1 MLLIL
6 FSNYFDQVGDGIE
19 FLIALGSM
27 VGFLLLIIGLLGAV
41 LSSKRQRKEF
51 VSLLFIGII
60 LLAVC
65 GPTFGIRYF
74 RIHI

>member
-1 MLLIL
+1 MI
-6 FSNYFDQVGDGIE
+6 FASYFDQVGDGIE
-19 FLIALGSM
+19 FLIAVGSM
-27 VGFLLLIIGLLGAV
+27 MGILMLIIGLLGV
-41 LSSKRQRKEF
+41 TLSSKRQRKEF
-51 VSLLFIGII
+51 LSLLLIGII

>member
-1 MLLIL
+1 MI
-6 FSNYFDQVGDGIE
+6 FANYFDQVGDGIE
-19 FLIALGSM
+19 FLIAVGSM
-27 VGFLLLIIGLLGAV
+27 MGILMLIIGLLGV
-41 LSSKRQRKEF
+41 TLSSKRQRKEF
-51 VSLLFIGII
+51 FSLLIIGII

>member
-1 MLLIL
+1 MI
-6 FSNYFDQVGDGIE
+6 FASYFDQVGDGIE
-19 FLIALGSM
+19 FLIAVGSM
-27 VGFLLLIIGLLGAV
+27 MGILMLIIGLLGV
-41 LSSKRQRKEF
+41 TLSSKRQRKEF
-51 VSLLFIGII
+51 FSLLIIGII